1 MKEAI
6 IIAGKYLM
14 YGILVVIAF
23 LGIMSLALAMPSI
36 LEWLSGYIGTA
47 TTWILFLFIV
57 GSILYSFVAEK

>member
-6 IIAGKYLM
+6 IIAGKCLM

-47 TTWILFLFIV
+47 TTWILFLFII